1 MAESGGRRNG
11 RPAQGGRTEIK
22 PRRFPMATRKRQP
35 GRAAAFAFHTAIPD
49 RGRADRLGDLSPQR
63 TICNRTIRHESIPDS
78 ILYGFSLVSGFLV
91 RGPLRRKRFRARNRP
106 AVRPAFADRDRRT
119 EKIRVRTYSIH
130 GNTIALHYLSMLT
143 LFHER
148 MLSHG
153 VPVSHRPGKKRKRE
167 RTEPPRVKNSTDL
180 TKFATE

>member
-78 ILYGFSLVSGFLV
+78 LLYTSFRVLLGFRLFGTGPPPAKAIQGKEPTGRAACVRRPRSANRKNPGANILDTWKYNCSPLSVNANSFPRAHAFSRRSGKSPS
-91 RGPLRRKRFRARNRP
+91 R
-106 AVRPAFADRDRRT
+106 
-119 EKIRVRTYSIH
+119 
-130 GNTIALHYLSMLT
+130 
-143 LFHER
+143 
-148 MLSHG
+148 
-153 VPVSHRPGKKRKRE
+153 
-167 RTEPPRVKNSTDL
+167 
-180 TKFATE
+180 